1 MIAVCYAENSM
12 VETGDPMEEQAVA
25 YFSYLL
31 RMWRTGEKS
40 AWRASLEDPQ
50 TGKRVGFGSLET
62 LFAFLLQRTY
72 PAPGSNQEDSFR
84 AKGE

>member
-1 MIAVCYAENSM
+1 MIAICYAENIKF
-12 VETGDPMEEQAVA
+12 EAGDPMKEQPVA

-50 TGKRVGFGSLET
+50 TGERLGFGSLEA
-62 LFAFLLQRTY
+62 LWEFLQQQLHKFKTD
-72 PAPGSNQEDSFR
+72 NQEN
-84 AKGE
+84 